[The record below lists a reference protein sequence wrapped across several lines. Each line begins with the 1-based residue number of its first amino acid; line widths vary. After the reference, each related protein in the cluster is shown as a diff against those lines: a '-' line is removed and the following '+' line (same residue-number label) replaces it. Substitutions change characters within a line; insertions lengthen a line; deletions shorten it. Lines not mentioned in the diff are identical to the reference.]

1 MECALVERPE
11 LKTSKFDYKWVI
23 AGACMLMI
31 FVAMG
36 FCSSPKG
43 LFIAKI
49 TEVLDIKRSLFSIN
63 DSCRFVATAIM
74 NLFFG
79 TMVMRFGTRK
89 LIGVGFIFLI
99 LSCLVYSVAESIYVF
114 YLGGIFLGIGYSWTS
129 TTMVGCV
136 VNKWCKENKGTIMGV
151 VLAVNGLGGALATQ
165 IISPIIY
172 QEGNP
177 FGYRSAYRLIAL
189 IVLITGIIVVSLIRE
204 SPKGILDSK
213 AAPSKKKSRSKGWVG
228 LEYSVLTKKAYF
240 YGALICVFFTGMC
253 LQGIAGVSAAH
264 MKDSGLDASYVAT
277 VVSFHALSLTASK
290 LLIGFMYDKLGLKIT
305 SNSCSITA
313 AIVMAMLALVTNSP
327 SGKILAMIYG
337 IFSSFAMPLETIML
351 PIYVGDLFGQK
362 SFDKALGIFMAVNVA
377 GYAVGTPIVNFSF
390 DLLGSY
396 RPALF
401 ASCAIMVLVTIG
413 MRIIIKA
420 AKREQMAVLEEESKA
435 VAEIA

>member
-1 MECALVERPE
+1 MKKAE
-11 LKTSKFDYKWVI
+11 LHTSKFDYKWVI

-79 TMVMRFGTRK
+79 SMVMRFGTRK
-89 LIGVGFIFLI
+89 LIGAGFVFLA
-99 LSCLVYSVAESIYVF
+99 LSCLVYSIAESIYVF
-114 YLGGIFLGIGYSWTS
+114 YLGGILLGIGYSWTS

-136 VNKWCKENKGTIMGV
+136 INKWCKENKGTIMGV
-151 VLAVNGLGGALATQ
+151 VLAVNGIGGAVATQ

-189 IVLITGIIVVSLIRE
+189 IVLVAGVIIVSLIRE

-213 AAPSKKKSRSKGWVG
+213 PTNPKKKARGEGWSG
-228 LEYSVLTKKAYF
+228 IEYSVLTKKAYF
-240 YGALICVFFTGMC
+240 YGALVCVFFTGMC

-264 MKDSGLDASYVAT
+264 MKDSGIDAAYVAT
-277 VVSFHALSLTASK
+277 VVSFHSLTITVSK
-290 LLIGFMYDKLGLKIT
+290 LLIGIMYDKFGLKIT
-305 SNSCSITA
+305 SNACSITA
-313 AIVMAMLALVTNSP
+313 AIVMVMLALVTNSP
-327 SGKILAMIYG
+327 TGKVLAMTYG

-351 PIYVGDLFGQK
+351 PIYVSDLFGQK
-362 SFDKALGIFMAVNVA
+362 SYDKALGIFVAVNVT
-377 GYAVGTPIVNFSF
+377 GYAVGTPAVNFSF
-390 DLLGSY
+390 DLFGSY

-401 ASCAIMVLVTIG
+401 ASCVIMVLVTIG
-413 MRIIIKA
+413 MRVIIKA
-420 AKREQMAVLEEESKA
+420 AGRERMAVLEKESQA

>member
-1 MECALVERPE
+1 MKKPE

-43 LFIAKI
+43 LFIGKI
-49 TEVLDIKRSLFSIN
+49 TEVLGIKRSLFSIN

-79 TMVMRFGTRK
+79 SMVMRFGTRK
-89 LIGVGFIFLI
+89 LIAIGFVFLS

-114 YLGGIFLGIGYSWTS
+114 YLGGILLGIGYSWTS

-136 VNKWCKENKGTIMGV
+136 INKWCKENKGTIMGV
-151 VLAVNGLGGALATQ
+151 VLAVNGIGGAVATQ

-189 IVLITGIIVVSLIRE
+189 IVLVAGILIVSLLRE

-213 AAPSKKKSRSKGWVG
+213 PVVSKKKSKVQSWTGI
-228 LEYSVLTKKAYF
+228 EYSVLTKKAYF
-240 YGALICVFFTGMC
+240 YGALVCVFFTGMC
-253 LQGIAGVSAAH
+253 LQGISGVSAAH
-264 MKDSGLDASYVAT
+264 MKDSGLDAAYVAT
-277 VVSFHALSLTASK
+277 VVSFHSLSITVSK
-290 LLIGFMYDKLGLKIT
+290 LLIGIMYDKFGLKIT
-305 SNSCSITA
+305 SNACSITA
-313 AIVMAMLALVTNSP
+313 AIVMIMLALVTNSP
-327 SGKILAMIYG
+327 SGKILAMSYG
-337 IFSSFAMPLETIML
+337 IFSALAMPLETIML
-351 PIYVGDLFGQK
+351 PIYVSDLFGQK
-362 SFDKALGIFMAVNVA
+362 SFDKALGIFVAVNVA
-377 GYAVGTPIVNFSF
+377 GYAVGTPAVNFSF

-396 RPALF
+396 KPALF
-401 ASCAIMVLVTIG
+401 ISCIIMVLVTIG
-413 MRIIIKA
+413 MRIIIKT
-420 AKREQMAVLEEESKA
+420 AKHEQIAVLEKESQA